1 MTIPQTEPGVGF
13 DDLRRTG
20 GPSSR
25 PGPTKTHDPATTAPQ
40 QAPRRVDPAIS
51 SAIRDRARAQLAAA
65 HGRNLG
71 DQPALEE
78 HQPGEPAGA
87 LTEEPAPDDE
97 LAADLYAD
105 AEVVEDLD
113 AGQQPPVDEGFAA
126 TDSVESPTQLDQ
138 VAGRGPAQVDDRV
151 LQVEA
156 QRLGPEGAA
165 GQHLE
170 VGRQVEAGR
179 GRRVSSSV
187 SADLVV
193 PGGGPAVTQ
202 DPVPR
207 RGYDVDLSPTE
218 TSRPTRAS
226 YGWRARFGLRPSQAE
241 IRDLSLK
248 RAMNVNFGRPVNI
261 VLANPRGY
269 AGKTSLTLGLAGALG
284 RARAGGVCAF
294 EDHELRGTMALRV
307 LSNGTTRTIRDFID
321 DLSSLTPGQVRHA
334 DLHRYLRHQDSGQ
347 FDAMVT
353 SSEEEEQLTGEEFR
367 AGLTLLARFY
377 QAIVVDTA
385 NNEAHEAFRAAV
397 ESATVLV
404 VPIKWRRTHVR
415 PAIQMLKDMA
425 GRSPHH
431 ERLVRNAVIVASH
444 AGGELIGEDRNE
456 WLPFFTDRAH
466 AVIEIGTDPHIS
478 ADRPIVHDQLTQATQ
493 ISLDRLGAAVCSAA
507 MTNINEEEEAGR

>member
-1 MTIPQTEPGVGF
+1 MTIPRTEPGVGF

-20 GPSSR
+20 APSSQ
-25 PGPTKTHDPATTAPQ
+25 PGPTNRPSNSSTAAPQ

-51 SAIRDRARAQLAAA
+51 SSIRDRARAQLAAA
-65 HGRNLG
+65 HGRNVG

-78 HQPGEPAGA
+78 VQPGEPAGA

-105 AEVVEDLD
+105 AEVVEDPD
-113 AGQQPPVDEGFAA
+113 AGQQPPVDQGFVI
-126 TDSVESPTQLDQ
+126 TDSVESPSQLDQ
-138 VAGRGPAQVDDRV
+138 VAGQGLAQVDDRV

-156 QRLGPEGAA
+156 RRPGPGDGA
-165 GQHLE
+165 GRHLE
-170 VGRQVEAGR
+170 VGPQVETAH
-179 GRRVSSSV
+179 GRRP

-193 PGGGPAVTQ
+193 PGGPALAQ
-202 DPVPR
+202 DAVPR
-207 RGYDVDLSPTE
+207 RGYDVDLAPTA
-218 TSRPTRAS
+218 TSRRPTRAS
-226 YGWRARFGLRPSQAE
+226 YGWRARFGLGPSQAE
-241 IRDLSLK
+241 VRDLSLK

-321 DLSSLTPGQVRHA
+321 DLSSLTPAQVRHA

-353 SSEEEEQLTGEEFR
+353 SSEEEEQLTGDEFR

-466 AVIEIGTDPHIS
+466 AVIEIGADPHIS
-478 ADRPIVHDQLTQATQ
+478 ADRPIVHDQLNPTTQLA
-493 ISLDRLGAAVCSAA
+493 LDRLGAAVCSAA